1 MVTNVAGAKGFEVSV
16 ESSAG
21 LERKLKIRVPSAEI
35 EREITSR
42 LAKVGK
48 TAKLKGFRPGK
59 IPEKV
64 VRQYYGGQVRDEV
77 LSDVIRSS
85 YSQAIADQKL
95 NPAGGP
101 RIEAVAGETPADQ
114 EHFTYRATFEVYPE
128 IALQPLEQ
136 LSLEVPRVAIDDA
149 DVRAMIE
156 KLRTQRATWSVVE
169 RAASAGDRAV
179 VDFEGQIDGEPF
191 QGGSGKEVAIVLG
204 SGQVLAEFDRALHG
218 ASAGETR
225 TAAVTFPANYPTQEL
240 AGKDAEFS
248 INVQRVEE
256 QVLPPLD
263 DAFAASFGVNTGKVE
278 DLAAEVRKN
287 MERELSERLSRE
299 TKARVFEALIKANS
313 ISVPRALIEQD
324 LQTLQQGAMRELG
337 VNDPSKLPP
346 LERFASLAER
356 RVTVG
361 LLIQELVRQNKI
373 RLDAARVEQRVQE
386 IAAPYEKPAEAAQFY
401 RADRGMMNQ
410 IETGVLEDQVVDF
423 LLARA
428 KTSDQ
433 ALTFKQFMGA

>member
-1 MVTNVAGAKGFEVSV
+1 VAAAKGFEVSV

-21 LERKLKIRVPSAEI
+21 LERKLKIRVPSADI
-35 EREITSR
+35 EREIASR

-64 VRQYYGGQVRDEV
+64 VRKYYGGQVRDEV

-85 YSQAIADQKL
+85 YSQAIAEQKL

-101 RIEAVAGETPADQ
+101 RIEAVPGETPADQ

-128 IALQPLEQ
+128 IELQPLEQ
-136 LSLEVPRVAIDDA
+136 LALEVPRVGLEDA
-149 DVRAMIE
+149 DVVAMIE
-156 KLRTQRATWSVVE
+156 KLRTQRATWRPAE
-169 RAASAGDRAV
+169 RAAAAGDRAV
-179 VDFEGQIDGEPF
+179 VDFEGKIDGELFP
-191 QGGSGKEVAIVLG
+191 GGSGKDVGIVLG

-225 TAAVTFPANYPTQEL
+225 TAAVAFPDNYPTTNL
-240 AGKDAEFS
+240 AGKNAEFV
-248 INVQRVEE
+248 INIKRVEE
-256 QVLPPLD
+256 QVLPELD
-263 DAFAASFGVNTGKVE
+263 DAFAASFGVSSGKVE
-278 DLAAEVRKN
+278 DLGAEVRKN
-287 MERELSERLSRE
+287 MQRELAERLSRE
-299 TKARVFEALIKANS
+299 TKARVFDALIKANS
-313 ISVPRALIEQD
+313 ISIPRALVEQD
-324 LQTLQQGAMRELG
+324 IDALQQGAMRELG
-337 VNDPSKLPP
+337 VTDPAQAPAR
-346 LERFASLAER
+346 ERFSSLAQR

-386 IAAPYEKPAEAAQFY
+386 LAAPYEKPAEAAQFY
-401 RADRGMMNQ
+401 RADRGMMTQ

-433 ALTFKQFMGA
+433 PLTFQQFMGA

>member
-1 MVTNVAGAKGFEVSV
+1 VVGAKGLEVSV

-35 EREITSR
+35 EREIASR
-42 LAKVGK
+42 LARVGK

-59 IPEKV
+59 IPAKV

-85 YSQAIADQKL
+85 FSQAIADQKL

-101 RIEAVAGETPADQ
+101 RIEAVPGETPADR

-128 IALQPLEQ
+128 ITLQPLEQ
-136 LSLEVPRVAIDDA
+136 LALEVPRVAIEDA
-149 DVRAMIE
+149 DVDAMIE
-156 KLRTQRATWSVVE
+156 KLRTQRATRRPVE
-169 RAASAGDRAV
+169 RAAVAGDRAV
-179 VDFEGQIDGEPF
+179 VDFEGKIEGETFP
-191 QGGSGKEVAIVLG
+191 GGSGKDVGVVLG

-225 TAAVTFPANYPTQEL
+225 TAEVTFPANYPTTSL
-240 AGKDAEFS
+240 AGKKADFTITVKS
-248 INVQRVEE
+248 VEE
-256 QVLPPLD
+256 QVLPEID
-263 DAFAASFGVNTGKVE
+263 DAFAASFGVTTGKVE

-287 MERELSERLSRE
+287 MQRELAERLSRE
-299 TKARVFEALIKANS
+299 TKARVFDALIKANS

-324 LQTLQQGAMRELG
+324 IDALQQGAMRELG
-337 VNDPSKLPP
+337 VNDPAQLPSR
-346 LERFASLAER
+346 ERFASLAQR

-401 RADRGMMNQ
+401 RADRGMMAQ

-433 ALTFKQFMGA
+433 TLTFKQFMGA

>member
-1 MVTNVAGAKGFEVSV
+1 MAGAKGFEVSV

-77 LSDVIRSS
+77 LSDVIRAS

-101 RIEAVAGETPADQ
+101 RIEAVTGETSADQ

-136 LSLEVPRVAIDDA
+136 LALEVPRVAIDDA
-149 DVRAMIE
+149 DVHAMIE
-156 KLRTQRATWSVVE
+156 KLRTQRATWRVVE
-169 RAASAGDRAV
+169 RAASAGDRAA
-179 VDFEGQIDGEPF
+179 VDFEGKIDGESF
-191 QGGSGKEVAIVLG
+191 QGGSGKDVGVVLG

-225 TAAVTFPANYPTQEL
+225 TAAVTFPANYPTTDL
-240 AGKDAEFS
+240 AGKNAEFS

-263 DAFAASFGVNTGKVE
+263 DAFAASFGVSTGKVE
-278 DLAAEVRKN
+278 DLTAEVRKN

-299 TKARVFEALIKANS
+299 TKSRVFDALIKANS
-313 ISVPRALIEQD
+313 ITVPRALVEQD
-324 LQTLQQGAMRELG
+324 LQALRQGAMRELG
-337 VNDPSKLPP
+337 VNDPSQLPP
-346 LERFASLAER
+346 VERFASLAER

-386 IAAPYEKPAEAAQFY
+386 LAAPYEKPAEAAQFY

-423 LLARA
+423 VLARA

-433 ALTFKQFMGA
+433 PLTFKQFMGA

>member
-1 MVTNVAGAKGFEVSV
+1 MAAAKGFEVSV

-21 LERKLKIRVPSAEI
+21 LERKLKIRVPSADI
-35 EREITSR
+35 EREIASR

-64 VRQYYGGQVRDEV
+64 VRKYYGGQVRDEV

-85 YSQAIADQKL
+85 YSQAIAEQKL

-101 RIEAVAGETPADQ
+101 RIEAVPGETPADQ

-128 IALQPLEQ
+128 IELQPLEQ
-136 LSLEVPRVAIDDA
+136 LALEVPRVGLEDA
-149 DVRAMIE
+149 DVVAMIE
-156 KLRTQRATWSVVE
+156 KLRTQRATWRPAE
-169 RAASAGDRAV
+169 RAAAAGDRAV
-179 VDFEGQIDGEPF
+179 VDFEGKIDGELFP
-191 QGGSGKEVAIVLG
+191 GGSGKDVGIVLG

-225 TAAVTFPANYPTQEL
+225 TAAVAFPDNYPTTDL
-240 AGKDAEFS
+240 AGKNAEFV
-248 INVQRVEE
+248 INIKRVEE
-256 QVLPPLD
+256 QVLPELD
-263 DAFAASFGVNTGKVE
+263 DAFAASFGVSSGKVE
-278 DLAAEVRKN
+278 DLGAEVRKN
-287 MERELSERLSRE
+287 MQRELAERLSRE
-299 TKARVFEALIKANS
+299 TKARVFDALIKANS
-313 ISVPRALIEQD
+313 ISIPRALVEQD
-324 LQTLQQGAMRELG
+324 IDALQQGAMRELG
-337 VNDPSKLPP
+337 VTDPAQAPAR
-346 LERFASLAER
+346 ERFSSLAQR

-386 IAAPYEKPAEAAQFY
+386 LAAPYEKPAEAAQFY
-401 RADRGMMNQ
+401 RADRGMMTQ

-433 ALTFKQFMGA
+433 PLTFQQFMGA

>member
-1 MVTNVAGAKGFEVSV
+1 
-16 ESSAG
+16 
-21 LERKLKIRVPSAEI
+21 VPSSEI
-35 EREITSR
+35 EREISAR

-59 IPEKV
+59 IPDKV

-77 LSDVIRSS
+77 LSDVIRTS
-85 YSQAIADQKL
+85 YSQAIAEQKL

-101 RIEAVAGETPADQ
+101 RIEAVPGETPADQ

-136 LSLEVPRVAIDDA
+136 LALEVPRVPIEDA
-149 DVRAMIE
+149 DVDAMID
-156 KLRTQRATWSVVE
+156 KLRTQRATWRAVE
-169 RAASAGDRAV
+169 RAAAGGDRAV
-179 VDFEGQIDGEPF
+179 VDFEGKIGGEPF
-191 QGGSGKEVAIVLG
+191 EGGTGKDVAIVVG

-218 ASAGETR
+218 ASAGEAR
-225 TAAVTFPANYPTQEL
+225 TASVTFPENYPTQDL
-240 AGKDAEFS
+240 AGKGAEFA
-248 INVQRVEE
+248 IQIQKVEE

-263 DAFAASFGVNTGKVE
+263 DAFAASFGVSTGKAD
-278 DLAAEVRKN
+278 DLGAEVRKN
-287 MERELSERLSRE
+287 MERELGERLSRE
-299 TKARVFEALIKANS
+299 TKVRVFDALIRANS
-313 ISVPRALIEQD
+313 ISVPRALVEQD
-324 LQTLQQGAMRELG
+324 IQALQQGAMRELG
-337 VNDPSKLPP
+337 VNDPTQLPSR
-346 LERFASLAER
+346 ERFLALAER

-373 RLDAARVEQRVQE
+373 RLDAARVEKRVQE
-386 IAAPYEKPAEAAQFY
+386 LAAPYERPAEAAQFY

-423 LLARA
+423 VLARA

-433 ALTFKQFMGA
+433 SLTFKQFMGA

>member
-1 MVTNVAGAKGFEVSV
+1 MAAAKGFEVSV

-21 LERKLKIRVPSAEI
+21 LERKLKIRVPSADI
-35 EREITSR
+35 EREIASR
-42 LAKVGK
+42 LAQVGK

-64 VRQYYGGQVRDEV
+64 VRKYYGGQVRDEV

-101 RIEAVAGETPADQ
+101 RIEAVPGETPADQ

-136 LSLEVPRVAIDDA
+136 LALEVPRVALDDA
-149 DVRAMIE
+149 DVEAMIA
-156 KLRTQRATWSVVE
+156 KLRTQRATWRPAE
-169 RAASAGDRAV
+169 RAAAAGDRAV
-179 VDFEGQIDGEPF
+179 VDFEGKIDGELFP
-191 QGGSGKEVAIVLG
+191 GGSGKDVGIVLG

-218 ASAGETR
+218 ASAAETR
-225 TAAVTFPANYPTQEL
+225 TATVTFPANYPTTEL
-240 AGKDAEFS
+240 AGKNAEFV
-248 INVQRVEE
+248 ITVQRVEE
-256 QVLPPLD
+256 QVLPELD
-263 DAFAASFGVNTGKVE
+263 DTFAASFGVTTGKVE

-287 MERELSERLSRE
+287 MQRELAERLSRE
-299 TKARVFEALIKANS
+299 TKARVFDALIKENS
-313 ISVPRALIEQD
+313 ISVPRALVEQD
-324 LQTLQQGAMRELG
+324 IDALQQGAMRELG
-337 VNDPSKLPP
+337 VNDPAQAPSR
-346 LERFASLAER
+346 ERFASLAQR

-386 IAAPYEKPAEAAQFY
+386 LAAPYEKPAEAAQFY
-401 RADRGMMNQ
+401 RADRGMMTQ

-433 ALTFKQFMGA
+433 PLTFKQFMGA

>member
-1 MVTNVAGAKGFEVSV
+1 MAAAKGFEVSV

-21 LERKLKIRVPSAEI
+21 LERKLKIRVPSADI
-35 EREITSR
+35 EREIASR
-42 LAKVGK
+42 LAQVGK

-64 VRQYYGGQVRDEV
+64 VRKYYGGQVRDEV

-101 RIEAVAGETPADQ
+101 RIEAVPGDTPADQ

-136 LSLEVPRVAIDDA
+136 LALEVPRVTLDDA
-149 DVRAMIE
+149 DVETMIE
-156 KLRTQRATWSVVE
+156 KLRTQRATWRPVD
-169 RAASAGDRAV
+169 RPAAGGDRAV
-179 VDFEGQIDGEPF
+179 VDFEGKIDGGLFP
-191 QGGSGKEVAIVLG
+191 GGSGKDVGIVLG

-225 TAAVTFPANYPTQEL
+225 TAAVTFPANYPTTDL
-240 AGKDAEFS
+240 AGKNAEFV
-248 INVQRVEE
+248 ITVQRVEE
-256 QVLPPLD
+256 QVLPELD
-263 DAFAASFGVNTGKVE
+263 DTFAGSFGVTTGKVE

-287 MERELSERLSRE
+287 MQRELAERLSRE
-299 TKARVFEALIKANS
+299 TKARVFDALIKANS
-313 ISVPRALIEQD
+313 ISVPRALLEQD
-324 LQTLQQGAMRELG
+324 IDALQQGAMRELG
-337 VNDPSKLPP
+337 VNDPAQAPSR
-346 LERFASLAER
+346 ERFASLAQR

-386 IAAPYEKPAEAAQFY
+386 LAAPYEKPAEAAQFY
-401 RADRGMMNQ
+401 RADRGMMTQ

-423 LLARA
+423 LLARV

>member
-1 MVTNVAGAKGFEVSV
+1 MAAAKGFEVSV

-21 LERKLKIRVPSAEI
+21 LERKLKIRVPSADI
-35 EREITSR
+35 EREIASR

-59 IPEKV
+59 IPDKV
-64 VRQYYGGQVRDEV
+64 VRKYYGGQVRDEV
-77 LSDVIRSS
+77 LSDVVRSS
-85 YSQAIADQKL
+85 YSQAIAEQKL

-101 RIEAVAGETPADQ
+101 RIEAVPGETPADQ

-128 IALQPLEQ
+128 IELQPLEQ
-136 LSLEVPRVAIDDA
+136 LALEVPRVGLEDA
-149 DVRAMIE
+149 DVVAMIE
-156 KLRTQRATWSVVE
+156 KLRTQRATWRPAE
-169 RAASAGDRAV
+169 RAAAAGDRAV
-179 VDFEGQIDGEPF
+179 VDFEGKIDGELFP
-191 QGGSGKEVAIVLG
+191 GGSGKDVGIVLG

-225 TAAVTFPANYPTQEL
+225 TAAVAFPDNYPTTNL
-240 AGKDAEFS
+240 AGKNAEFV
-248 INVQRVEE
+248 INIKRVEE
-256 QVLPPLD
+256 QVLPELD
-263 DAFAASFGVNTGKVE
+263 DAFAASFGVSSGKVE
-278 DLAAEVRKN
+278 DLGAEVRKN
-287 MERELSERLSRE
+287 MQRELAERLSRE
-299 TKARVFEALIKANS
+299 TKARVFDALIKANS
-313 ISVPRALIEQD
+313 ISIPRALVEQD
-324 LQTLQQGAMRELG
+324 IDALQQGAMRELG
-337 VNDPSKLPP
+337 VTDPAQAPAR
-346 LERFASLAER
+346 ERFSSLAQR

-386 IAAPYEKPAEAAQFY
+386 LAAPYEKPAEAAQFY
-401 RADRGMMNQ
+401 RADRGMMTQ

-433 ALTFKQFMGA
+433 PLTFQQFMGA

>member
-1 MVTNVAGAKGFEVSV
+1 MAAAKGFEVSV

-21 LERKLKIRVPSAEI
+21 LERKLKIRVPSADI
-35 EREITSR
+35 EREIASR
-42 LAKVGK
+42 LAQVGK

-64 VRQYYGGQVRDEV
+64 VRKYYGGQVRDEV

-85 YSQAIADQKL
+85 YSQAIAEQKL

-101 RIEAVAGETPADQ
+101 RIEAVPGETPADQ

-128 IALQPLEQ
+128 IELQPLEQ
-136 LSLEVPRVAIDDA
+136 LALEVPRVGLEDA
-149 DVRAMIE
+149 DVEAMIE
-156 KLRTQRATWSVVE
+156 KLRTQRATRRSVE
-169 RAASAGDRAV
+169 RPAVAGDRAV
-179 VDFEGQIDGEPF
+179 VDFEGKIDGGLFP
-191 QGGSGKEVAIVLG
+191 GGSGKDVGIVLG

-218 ASAGETR
+218 ASPGETR
-225 TAAVTFPANYPTQEL
+225 TAAVTFPDNYPTTDL
-240 AGKDAEFS
+240 AGKNAEFV
-248 INVQRVEE
+248 IDIKGVEE
-256 QVLPPLD
+256 QVLPELD
-263 DAFAASFGVNTGKVE
+263 DAFAASFGVTSGKVE

-287 MERELSERLSRE
+287 MQRELAERLSRE
-299 TKARVFEALIKANS
+299 TKARVFDALIKANS
-313 ISVPRALIEQD
+313 ISIPRALVEQD
-324 LQTLQQGAMRELG
+324 IDTLQQGAMRELG
-337 VNDPSKLPP
+337 VNDPAQAPAR
-346 LERFASLAER
+346 ERFSSLAQR

-386 IAAPYEKPAEAAQFY
+386 LAAPYEKPAEAAQFY
-401 RADRGMMNQ
+401 RADRGMMTQ

-433 ALTFKQFMGA
+433 PLTFKQFMGA

>member
-1 MVTNVAGAKGFEVSV
+1 MAAAKGFEVSV

-21 LERKLKIRVPSAEI
+21 LERKLKIRVPSADI
-35 EREITSR
+35 EREIASR

-64 VRQYYGGQVRDEV
+64 VRKYYGGQVRDEV

-85 YSQAIADQKL
+85 YSQAIAEQKL

-101 RIEAVAGETPADQ
+101 RIEAVPGETPADQ

-128 IALQPLEQ
+128 IELQPLEQ
-136 LSLEVPRVAIDDA
+136 LALEVPRVGLEDA
-149 DVRAMIE
+149 DVVAMIE
-156 KLRTQRATWSVVE
+156 KLRTQRATWRPAE
-169 RAASAGDRAV
+169 RAAAAGDRAV
-179 VDFEGQIDGEPF
+179 VDFEGKIDGELFP
-191 QGGSGKEVAIVLG
+191 GGSGKDVGIVLG

-225 TAAVTFPANYPTQEL
+225 TAAVAFPDNYPTTNL
-240 AGKDAEFS
+240 AGKNAEFV
-248 INVQRVEE
+248 INIKRVEE
-256 QVLPPLD
+256 QVLPELD
-263 DAFAASFGVNTGKVE
+263 DAFAASFGVSSGKVE
-278 DLAAEVRKN
+278 DLGAEVRKN
-287 MERELSERLSRE
+287 MQRELAERLSRE
-299 TKARVFEALIKANS
+299 TKARVFDALIKANS
-313 ISVPRALIEQD
+313 ISIPRALVEQD
-324 LQTLQQGAMRELG
+324 IDALQQGAMRELG
-337 VNDPSKLPP
+337 VTDPAQAPAR
-346 LERFASLAER
+346 ERFSSLAQR

-386 IAAPYEKPAEAAQFY
+386 LAAPYEKPAEAAQFY
-401 RADRGMMNQ
+401 RADRGMMTQ

-433 ALTFKQFMGA
+433 PLTFQQFMGA

>member
-1 MVTNVAGAKGFEVSV
+1 MAAAKGFEVSV

-21 LERKLKIRVPSAEI
+21 LERKLKIRVPSADI
-35 EREITSR
+35 EREIASR

-64 VRQYYGGQVRDEV
+64 VRKYYGGQVRDEV
-77 LSDVIRSS
+77 LSDVVRSS
-85 YSQAIADQKL
+85 YSQAIAEQKL

-101 RIEAVAGETPADQ
+101 RIEAVPGETPADQ

-128 IALQPLEQ
+128 IELQPLEQ
-136 LSLEVPRVAIDDA
+136 LALEVPRVGLEDA
-149 DVRAMIE
+149 DVEAMIE
-156 KLRTQRATWSVVE
+156 KLRTQRATWRPAE
-169 RAASAGDRAV
+169 RAAAAGDRAV
-179 VDFEGQIDGEPF
+179 VDFEGKIDGELFP
-191 QGGSGKEVAIVLG
+191 GGSGKDVGIVLG
-204 SGQVLAEFDRALHG
+204 SGQVLAEFDRALNG

-225 TAAVTFPANYPTQEL
+225 TAAVAFPDNYPTTNL
-240 AGKDAEFS
+240 AGKNAEFV
-248 INVQRVEE
+248 INIKRVEE
-256 QVLPPLD
+256 QVLPELD
-263 DAFAASFGVNTGKVE
+263 DAFAASFGVSSGKVE
-278 DLAAEVRKN
+278 DLGAEVRKN
-287 MERELSERLSRE
+287 MQRELAERLSRE
-299 TKARVFEALIKANS
+299 TKARVFDALIKANS
-313 ISVPRALIEQD
+313 ISIPRALVEQD
-324 LQTLQQGAMRELG
+324 IDALQQGAMRELG
-337 VNDPSKLPP
+337 VTDPAQAPAR
-346 LERFASLAER
+346 ERFSSLAQR

-386 IAAPYEKPAEAAQFY
+386 LAAPYEKPAEAAQFY
-401 RADRGMMNQ
+401 RADRGMMTQ

-433 ALTFKQFMGA
+433 PLTFQQFMGA

>member
-1 MVTNVAGAKGFEVSV
+1 VAGAKGFEVSV

-35 EREITSR
+35 EREIASR

-64 VRQYYGGQVRDEV
+64 VRKYYGGQVRDEV

-101 RIEAVAGETPADQ
+101 RIEAVPGETPADQ

-136 LSLEVPRVAIDDA
+136 LALEVPRVAIDEA
-149 DVRAMIE
+149 DVEAMIE
-156 KLRTQRATWSVVE
+156 KLRTQRATWRAVE
-169 RAASAGDRAV
+169 RAAAAGDRAV
-179 VDFEGQIDGEPF
+179 VDFEGKIDGEPF
-191 QGGSGKEVAIVLG
+191 PGGSGKDVAIVIG
-204 SGQVLAEFDRALHG
+204 SGQVLAEFDRALQG
-218 ASAGETR
+218 ASAGETK
-225 TAAVTFPANYPTQEL
+225 TATVAFPANYPTKDL
-240 AGKDAEFS
+240 AGKSAEFV

-278 DLAAEVRKN
+278 DLTAEVRKN

-299 TKARVFEALIKANS
+299 TKARVFDALIKANS
-313 ISVPRALIEQD
+313 IVVPRALVEQD
-324 LQTLQQGAMRELG
+324 IQTLQQGAMRELG
-337 VNDPSKLPP
+337 VNDPSQLPSV
-346 LERFASLAER
+346 ERFSSLAER

-386 IAAPYEKPAEAAQFY
+386 LAAPYEKPAEAAQFY

-433 ALTFKQFMGA
+433 KLTFKQFMGA

>member
-1 MVTNVAGAKGFEVSV
+1 MVAAKGFEVSV

-35 EREITSR
+35 EREISSR
-42 LAKVGK
+42 LAQVGK

-101 RIEAVAGETPADQ
+101 RIEAVPGETPGDQ

-128 IALQPLEQ
+128 VALQPLEQ
-136 LSLEVPRVAIDDA
+136 LALEVPRVAIDDA
-149 DVRAMIE
+149 DVDAMIE
-156 KLRTQRATWSVVE
+156 KLRTQRATRRPVE
-169 RAASAGDRAV
+169 RGAVAGDRAV
-179 VDFEGQIDGEPF
+179 VDFEGKIDGAPF
-191 QGGSGKEVAIVLG
+191 PGGSGKDVGIVLG

-225 TAAVTFPANYPTQEL
+225 TAAVTFPANYPTTEL
-240 AGKDAEFS
+240 AGKNAEFV
-248 INVQRVEE
+248 ITVQRVEE
-256 QVLPPLD
+256 QVLPELD
-263 DAFAASFGVNTGKVE
+263 DAFAASFGVTTGKVE
-278 DLAAEVRKN
+278 DLTTEVRKN
-287 MERELSERLSRE
+287 MQRELAERLSRE
-299 TKARVFEALIKANS
+299 TKARVFDALIKANS
-313 ISVPRALIEQD
+313 ISVPRALVEQD
-324 LQTLQQGAMRELG
+324 IQTLQQGAMRELG
-337 VNDPSKLPP
+337 VNDPTQLPP
-346 LERFASLAER
+346 PERFASLAQR

-386 IAAPYEKPAEAAQFY
+386 LAAPYEKPAEAAQFY
-401 RADRGMMNQ
+401 RADRGIMTQ

-428 KTSDQ
+428 KTSEQ
-433 ALTFKQFMGA
+433 PLTFKQFMGA

>member
-1 MVTNVAGAKGFEVSV
+1 VAGAKGFEVSV

-21 LERKLKIRVPSAEI
+21 LERKLKIRVPSADI
-35 EREITSR
+35 EREISTR

-64 VRQYYGGQVRDEV
+64 VRKYYGGQVREEV
-77 LSDVIRSS
+77 LSDVIRAS
-85 YSQAIADQKL
+85 YSQAIAEQKL

-128 IALQPLEQ
+128 IVLQPLEQ
-136 LSLEVPRVAIDDA
+136 LSVEVPRVEIDDA
-149 DVRAMIE
+149 DVTAMIE
-156 KLRTQRATWSVVE
+156 KLRNQRATWQVVE

-179 VDFEGQIDGEPF
+179 IDFEGKIDGEPF
-191 QGGSGKEVAIVLG
+191 QGGSGTDVGIVLG

-218 ASAGETR
+218 ASTGDTR
-225 TAAVTFPANYPTQEL
+225 TASVTFPANYPTKDL
-240 AGKDAEFS
+240 AGKNAEFV
-248 INVQRVEE
+248 INVKRVEE

-263 DAFAASFGVNTGKVE
+263 DAFAASFGVASGKVE
-278 DLAAEVRKN
+278 DLTAEVRKN
-287 MERELSERLSRE
+287 MARELGERLSRE
-299 TKARVFEALIKANS
+299 TKARVFDALIKANS
-313 ISVPRALIEQD
+313 ISVPRALVEQD
-324 LQTLQQGAMRELG
+324 IETLQQGAMRELG
-337 VNDPSKLPP
+337 VNDPSRLPP
-346 LERFASLAER
+346 RERFAPLAER
-356 RVTVG
+356 RVTIG

-386 IAAPYEKPAEAAQFY
+386 LAAPYEKPAEAAQFY
-401 RADRGMMNQ
+401 RSDRGMMNQ

-428 KTSDQ
+428 KTTEQTLS
-433 ALTFKQFMGA
+433 FKQFMGA

>member
-1 MVTNVAGAKGFEVSV
+1 VAAAKGFEVSV

-21 LERKLKIRVPSAEI
+21 LERKLKIRVPSADI
-35 EREITSR
+35 EREIASR

-64 VRQYYGGQVRDEV
+64 VRKYYGGQVRDEV

-85 YSQAIADQKL
+85 YSQAIAEQKL

-101 RIEAVAGETPADQ
+101 RIEAVPGETPADQ

-128 IALQPLEQ
+128 IELQPLEQ
-136 LSLEVPRVAIDDA
+136 LALEVPRVGLEDA
-149 DVRAMIE
+149 DVVAMIE
-156 KLRTQRATWSVVE
+156 KLRTQRATWRPAE
-169 RAASAGDRAV
+169 RAAAAGDRAV
-179 VDFEGQIDGEPF
+179 VDFEGKIDGELFP
-191 QGGSGKEVAIVLG
+191 GGSGKDVGIVLG

-225 TAAVTFPANYPTQEL
+225 TAAVAFPDNYPTTNL
-240 AGKDAEFS
+240 AGKNAEFV
-248 INVQRVEE
+248 INIKRVEE
-256 QVLPPLD
+256 QVLPELD
-263 DAFAASFGVNTGKVE
+263 DAFAASFGVSSGKVE
-278 DLAAEVRKN
+278 DLGAEVRKN
-287 MERELSERLSRE
+287 MQRELAERLSRE
-299 TKARVFEALIKANS
+299 TKARVFDALIKANS
-313 ISVPRALIEQD
+313 ISIPRALVEQD
-324 LQTLQQGAMRELG
+324 IDALQQGAMRELG
-337 VNDPSKLPP
+337 VTDPAQAPAR
-346 LERFASLAER
+346 ERFSSLAQR

-386 IAAPYEKPAEAAQFY
+386 LAAPYEKPAEAAQFY
-401 RADRGMMNQ
+401 RADRGMMTQ

-433 ALTFKQFMGA
+433 PLTFQHFMGA